1 MSNMEGVR
9 YQFYTQHTFFFNK
22 SRTII
27 GEFTYMYNSPDKN
40 IISKSRSSQFLNIGV
55 KAVFLNGKL
64 QCSATL
70 NDVFKTQQPYYDTY
84 TNGIKQT
91 YRNYYDNR
99 MFTLGLSYSF
109 GSSKIKAKQHKAGN
123 RNEYNRANN

>member
-1 MSNMEGVR
+1 
-9 YQFYTQHTFFFNK
+9 
-22 SRTII
+22 
-27 GEFTYMYNSPDKN
+27 MYNSPDKN

-55 KAVFLNGKL
+55 KAVFLNVKL

-99 MFTLGLSYSF
+99 MFTLGLS
-109 GSSKIKAKQHKAGN
+109 
-123 RNEYNRANN
+123 